1 MTISS
6 ENEVAAKLE
15 VRAASAGTGKT
26 TSLVLEYLRALRH
39 VPARRIAAVTFT
51 RVGAI
56 DLRDRLRAGL
66 REVVTHGA
74 FLDFKPPSL
83 EPYRTALREIGGATI
98 TTIHGFYRELL
109 RLNAPALGLDP
120 EFSYLDES
128 QAREVFRDAAS
139 HALAVA
145 ALEDGPGGAILAVLG
160 WEKLMDVLERLF
172 TRRVYAPF
180 RAAGFDEGQ
189 PDPLTTSLLELY
201 EVAARGYAARLASR
215 SLGPTDVEL
224 ETMRL
229 LGLPGTLERVRSR
242 YRVLLVDEFQDVN
255 PLQAR
260 VFSSLGVERTLLV
273 GDAKQSIYAFR
284 DADVNAFLDVYGR
297 AKRLEPLQI
306 TYRHGPELSAL
317 YSAVAARLFPE
328 FSELGLPAE
337 VRPGRESSTPSGTM
351 PAELHVF
358 TGPSLEIARRVE
370 ARFLADRLL
379 ELHESGTPWSEM
391 AVLVRSRTAL
401 PPLEAAMQAL
411 GIPAMA
417 VSGQR
422 YYDRREIRD
431 AATLLRARL
440 TPDAPHVLAAL
451 ARLPGIDLP
460 TDALEK
466 MLEDTEGFT
475 VALERSRAAPA
486 RRLRELLERVRRAGD
501 AIDLLSDAWSFL
513 GPASFTRDRQAV
525 ANLDGLLYQLAARG
539 LRDPRTALTFLE
551 RARLSEAEGD
561 EPLEAGDSVRLL
573 TVHASKGLE
582 FGVVA
587 VFDLSRGE
595 RNQTDEVSVHPD
607 GMVALKGSG
616 HAQAITA
623 HWNARRDGEANRLL
637 YVALTRAKDRLILT
651 GSMTKTPRGWLE
663 ILLGPLRLGQEDHGI
678 PGIRVTA
685 HAATD
690 DVLPA
695 LLEPPAPEPRFTV
708 DATLA
713 RARFARPRRRVRA
726 PTRSQETA
734 DADGELEPD
743 EVLDGLPD
751 LGEALALPQAER
763 VIGTLTHYAISE
775 SLEFSNP
782 AHRDVL
788 SAQYVLHPFPD
799 IERKAMLE
807 RAWALKAV
815 HDRLYP
821 DLGVRLEDHPELPFA
836 FSQDGVTW
844 QGVIDRLY
852 REPSGTWVLEDY
864 KTDDVPLDAVPERA
878 AAYHKQLAL
887 YREAIKLARPELEPE
902 IRLTFLRH
910 GLVKKLEAQ
919 ELDVAMQNL

>member
-1 MTISS
+1 MTISGNDVLS
-6 ENEVAAKLE
+6 RLE

-26 TSLVLEYLRALRH
+26 TSLVLEYLRALRYI
-39 VPARRIAAVTFT
+39 PARRIAAVTFT

-74 FLDFKPPSL
+74 FLDFRPPAL
-83 EPYRTALREIGGATI
+83 EPYQSALREIGGATI
-98 TTIHGFYRELL
+98 TTIHGFYRDLL
-109 RLNAPALGLDP
+109 RLNAPALSIDP

-128 QAREVFRDAAS
+128 QAREIFRDATS
-139 HALAVA
+139 QALAVA
-145 ALEDGPGGAILAVLG
+145 ALEDGSGAAILAALG
-160 WEKLMDVLERLF
+160 WERVTGVLEMLF

-180 RAAGFDEGQ
+180 RAAGLEESQ
-189 PDPLTTSLLELY
+189 ADPLAVSLLEVY
-201 EVAARGYAARLASR
+201 EVAARGYTARLASR

-224 ETMRL
+224 ETLRL
-229 LGLPGTLERVRSR
+229 LNLPGALERVRSR

-260 VFSSLGVERTLLV
+260 VFSGLGIERTLLV

-297 AKRLEPLQI
+297 ARRLEPLQV
-306 TYRHGPELSAL
+306 TYRHGPELSAF
-317 YSAVAARLFPE
+317 YSALAARLFPE

-337 VRPGRESSTPSGTM
+337 VRPGRESSSEPGV
-351 PAELHVF
+351 PRAELHVF
-358 TGPSLEIARRVE
+358 SGPSLEIARRNE

-379 ELHESGTPWSEM
+379 GLHESGTPWSEM

-401 PPLEAAMQAL
+401 PPLEAALGAL

-417 VSGQR
+417 VSGQK

-451 ARLPGIDLP
+451 ARLPGIDLE

-475 VALERSRAAPA
+475 VALERSRAAAA
-486 RRLRELLERVRRAGD
+486 RRLRELLERIRRAGD

-595 RNQTDEVSVHPD
+595 RNQADEVSVHPD
-607 GMVALKGSG
+607 GTVALKGSG
-616 HAQAITA
+616 HAARIAA
-623 HWNARRDGEANRLL
+623 HWNARRDGESNRLL

-651 GSMTKTPRGWLE
+651 GSMTKTPRAWLE
-663 ILLGPLRLGQEDHGI
+663 ILLGQLRLGHEDHGI
-678 PGIRVTA
+678 PGIRVSA

-695 LLEPPAPEPRFTV
+695 LMEPPAPEPRFSV

-713 RARFARPRRRVRA
+713 RARFPRPRRRVRA
-726 PTRSQETA
+726 PTRSPETA
-734 DADGELEPD
+734 DPDGELEPD
-743 EVLDGLPD
+743 EILDGLPD

-763 VIGTLTHYAISE
+763 VVGTLTHHAISE
-775 SLEFSNP
+775 GLDAQNP
-782 AHRDVL
+782 THRAVL
-788 SAQYVLHPFPD
+788 GAQYVLHPFPD
-799 IERKAMLE
+799 SEREAMLE
-807 RAWALKAV
+807 RSWSLKAV

-821 DLGVRLEDHPELPFA
+821 DIGDRLEDHAELPFA
-836 FSQDGVTW
+836 FLKDGVTW

-887 YREAIKLARPELEPE
+887 YREAIRLARPELEPE

-910 GLVKKLEAQ
+910 GLVKKLEAGD
-919 ELDVAMQNL
+919 LAVAMQNL